1 MWPMNHHE
9 QEGFMCKQIDAAG
22 VETFNCPRKGPA
34 ISEPSCN
41 AIMRVAEV
49 QDFQLQNAKV
59 EQARAPRGI
68 CLVRNHRIS
77 TFKRKQKHLTC
88 EIEITQTI
96 SYKKLKTNK

>member
-1 MWPMNHHE
+1 MNHHE

-22 VETFNCPRKGPA
+22 VEIFNCPHKGPA

-68 CLVRNHRIS
+68 CLVTLRRAVAI
-77 TFKRKQKHLTC
+77 TFKIAGSQERYVVHASLRQVLSKRL
-88 EIEITQTI
+88 
-96 SYKKLKTNK
+96 